1 MSTEIYYMIVSFV
14 KMGAMKGSLYEG
26 LMVNLCWFCQT
37 SMKYSKRYAQNAVEH
52 L

>member
-14 KMGAMKGSLYEG
+14 KMGAVKGSLYVG
-26 LMVNLCWFCQT
+26 LMVSFCWFCQT
-37 SMKYSKRYAQNAVEH
+37 SMKYGKKSAQNAVEH